1 MTKDKREKYSKTKRQ
16 KYENTTKRT
25 QGFKAIYNEL

>member
-1 MTKDKREKYSKTKRQ
+1 MKERQ

-25 QGFKAIYNEL
+25 QGFKANSNELTLTEMNN